1 MNTTNKILSEIS
13 AGELMDKI
21 TILEIKKVK
30 ITDPEK
36 QVIINKELNSLHST
50 YQTSLT
56 PSPELQEQITKLKNI
71 NLTLWDIE
79 EGKRECE
86 RQKDLVTV
94 LFNWPEVS
102 TLKMTIELRSKQKL
116 TALPTLLFQKL
127 KAIKL
132 INLNLNLGFL
142 FLVVQEA
149 HYQFQLL

>member
-1 MNTTNKILSEIS
+1 MNTTNKIFSEIS

-86 RQKDLVTV
+86 RQKDFGDSFVQLARSVYIENDNRAKIKAEINRLT
-94 LFNWPEVS
+94 NSTISEVKS
-102 TLKMTIELRSKQKL
+102 Y
-116 TALPTLLFQKL
+116 
-127 KAIKL
+127 KA
-132 INLNLNLGFL
+132 
-142 FLVVQEA
+142 
-149 HYQFQLL
+149 Y

>member
-30 ITDPEK
+30 IPDPEK

-56 PSPELQEQITKLKNI
+56 PSPELQEQITKLKTI

-86 RQKDLVTV
+86 RQKDFGDKFIQLARSVYIENDNRAKIKAEINRLT
-94 LFNWPEVS
+94 NSTISEVKS
-102 TLKMTIELRSKQKL
+102 Y
-116 TALPTLLFQKL
+116 
-127 KAIKL
+127 KA
-132 INLNLNLGFL
+132 
-142 FLVVQEA
+142 
-149 HYQFQLL
+149 Y

>member
-56 PSPELQEQITKLKNI
+56 PSPELQEQITKLKTI

-86 RQKDLVTV
+86 RQKDFGDSFVQLARSVY
-94 LFNWPEVS
+94 
-102 TLKMTIELRSKQKL
+102 IENDNRSKIKAEINRL
-116 TALPTLLFQKL
+116 TNSTISEVKSY
-127 KAIKL
+127 KA
-132 INLNLNLGFL
+132 
-142 FLVVQEA
+142 
-149 HYQFQLL
+149 Y

>member
-50 YQTSLT
+50 YQASLT
-56 PSPELQEQITKLKNI
+56 HSPELQEQITKLKNI
-71 NLTLWDIE
+71 NLKLWDIE

-86 RQKDLVTV
+86 RQKDFGDKFIQLARSVYIENDNRDKIKAEINRLT
-94 LFNWPEVS
+94 NSTISEVKS
-102 TLKMTIELRSKQKL
+102 YKT
-116 TALPTLLFQKL
+116 
-127 KAIKL
+127 
-132 INLNLNLGFL
+132 
-142 FLVVQEA
+142 
-149 HYQFQLL
+149 Y

>member
-56 PSPELQEQITKLKNI
+56 PSPELQEQITKLKTI

-86 RQKDLVTV
+86 RQKDFGDSFVKLARSVYIENDNRAKIKAEINRLT
-94 LFNWPEVS
+94 NSTISEVKS
-102 TLKMTIELRSKQKL
+102 Y
-116 TALPTLLFQKL
+116 
-127 KAIKL
+127 KA
-132 INLNLNLGFL
+132 
-142 FLVVQEA
+142 
-149 HYQFQLL
+149 Y

>member
-71 NLTLWDIE
+71 NLKLWDIE

-86 RQKDLVTV
+86 RQKDFGDSFVQLARSVYIENDNRAKIKAEINRLT
-94 LFNWPEVS
+94 NSTISEVKS
-102 TLKMTIELRSKQKL
+102 Y
-116 TALPTLLFQKL
+116 
-127 KAIKL
+127 KA
-132 INLNLNLGFL
+132 
-142 FLVVQEA
+142 
-149 HYQFQLL
+149 Y

>member
-30 ITDPEK
+30 IADPEK

-86 RQKDLVTV
+86 RQKNFGDSFVQLARSVYIENDNRAKIKAEINRLT
-94 LFNWPEVS
+94 NSTISEVKS
-102 TLKMTIELRSKQKL
+102 Y
-116 TALPTLLFQKL
+116 
-127 KAIKL
+127 KA
-132 INLNLNLGFL
+132 
-142 FLVVQEA
+142 
-149 HYQFQLL
+149 Y

>member
-30 ITDPEK
+30 IADPEK

-56 PSPELQEQITKLKNI
+56 PSPELQEQITKLKTI

-86 RQKDLVTV
+86 RQKDFGDKFIQLARSVYIENDNRAKIKAEINRLT
-94 LFNWPEVS
+94 NSTISEVKS
-102 TLKMTIELRSKQKL
+102 Y
-116 TALPTLLFQKL
+116 
-127 KAIKL
+127 KA
-132 INLNLNLGFL
+132 
-142 FLVVQEA
+142 
-149 HYQFQLL
+149 Y

>member
-56 PSPELQEQITKLKNI
+56 PSPELQEQITKLKTI
-71 NLTLWDIE
+71 NLILWDIE

-86 RQKDLVTV
+86 RQKDFGDKFIQLARSVYIENDNRAKIKAEINRLT
-94 LFNWPEVS
+94 NSTISEVKS
-102 TLKMTIELRSKQKL
+102 Y
-116 TALPTLLFQKL
+116 
-127 KAIKL
+127 KA
-132 INLNLNLGFL
+132 
-142 FLVVQEA
+142 
-149 HYQFQLL
+149 Y

>member
-1 MNTTNKILSEIS
+1 MNT
-13 AGELMDKI
+13 A

-86 RQKDLVTV
+86 RQKDFGDSFVQLARSVYIENDNRAKIKAEINRLT
-94 LFNWPEVS
+94 NSTISEVKS
-102 TLKMTIELRSKQKL
+102 Y
-116 TALPTLLFQKL
+116 
-127 KAIKL
+127 KA
-132 INLNLNLGFL
+132 
-142 FLVVQEA
+142 
-149 HYQFQLL
+149 Y

>member
-79 EGKRECE
+79 ERKRECE
-86 RQKDLVTV
+86 RQKDFGDSFVQLARSVYIENDNRAKIKAEINRLT
-94 LFNWPEVS
+94 NSTISEVKS
-102 TLKMTIELRSKQKL
+102 Y
-116 TALPTLLFQKL
+116 
-127 KAIKL
+127 KA
-132 INLNLNLGFL
+132 
-142 FLVVQEA
+142 
-149 HYQFQLL
+149 Y

>member
-86 RQKDLVTV
+86 RQKDFGDNFIQLARSVYIENDNRAKIKAEINRLT
-94 LFNWPEVS
+94 NSTISEVKS
-102 TLKMTIELRSKQKL
+102 Y
-116 TALPTLLFQKL
+116 
-127 KAIKL
+127 KA
-132 INLNLNLGFL
+132 
-142 FLVVQEA
+142 
-149 HYQFQLL
+149 Y

>member
-86 RQKDLVTV
+86 RQKDFGDKFIQLARSVYIENDNRAKIKAEINRLTNSTI
-94 LFNWPEVS
+94 LEVKS
-102 TLKMTIELRSKQKL
+102 YKS
-116 TALPTLLFQKL
+116 
-127 KAIKL
+127 
-132 INLNLNLGFL
+132 
-142 FLVVQEA
+142 
-149 HYQFQLL
+149 Y